1 MPKKDLAGADKP
13 RVTAGQFVRL
23 KKAGLAREFR
33 KKPTPAEKK
42 AWTIL
47 RNRGV
52 LGLKFR
58 RQQVIHG
65 FIVDFY
71 CPELR
76 LALELD
82 GTVHNSQEA
91 RQYDEH
97 RMTVLRSRGIRT
109 VRLKNEDVTVSVFI
123 DLLRDYVAAVE

>member
-1 MPKKDLAGADKP
+1 MPKKKDPADAGKP
-13 RVTAGQFVRL
+13 RITAGQFVRIE
-23 KKAGLAREFR
+23 KVGLARSFR
-33 KKPTPAEKK
+33 KKPTPSEKK

-47 RNRGV
+47 RNRGL

-82 GTVHNSQEA
+82 GGVHNSAEA
-91 RQYDEH
+91 MNYDKH
-97 RMTVLRSRGIRT
+97 RTAVLESQGIRT
-109 VRLKNEDVTVSVFI
+109 VRLNNENVTVSVLV
-123 DLLRDYVAAVE
+123 DLLRGYIEV